1 MSQLQIEPYLSLM
14 AQKAASDLFFLTG
27 APASIKVDGVLQP
40 ISRKALASGQA
51 ETIAREMMNEHQA
64 EIFERET
71 AVNFGI
77 SRSGLGRFRVNV
89 YRQRGEVAMVIR
101 FIRMSIPTIEQLG
114 LPPVLEEFVSHHD
127 GLVLIVGA
135 TGTGK
140 STTLASMID
149 HRNTHSSGHI
159 LTVEDPIEFLFTH
172 KRSIVGQREVG
183 IDTPS
188 YDHALQ
194 EGMREA
200 PDVIMIGEVRSRETM
215 RAALTYAD
223 TGHLVLTTLH
233 ATNATQALDRVINL
247 FPEDN
252 RSQILSDLSLNL
264 RAIIAQRLLQTKD
277 GQRVA
282 ALEIMVNTP
291 YVSELIRDEKIN
303 EIKEIMAKG
312 SSVGMQTFDQAIVKL
327 FKGGRVM
334 LDEALNKAD
343 SRADLEWR
351 LNFGGGVSAAE
362 ETEEDLQLP
371 DK

>member
-1 MSQLQIEPYLSLM
+1 
-14 AQKAASDLFFLTG
+14 
-27 APASIKVDGVLQP
+27 
-40 ISRKALASGQA
+40 
-51 ETIAREMMNEHQA
+51 
-64 EIFERET
+64 
-71 AVNFGI
+71 
-77 SRSGLGRFRVNV
+77 
-89 YRQRGEVAMVIR
+89 MVIR

-291 YVSELIRDEKIN
+291 YISELIRDEKIS

-351 LNFGGGVSAAE
+351 LNFGGGVSAADE
-362 ETEEDLQLP
+362 AEEDLQLP
-371 DK
+371 DR

>member
-1 MSQLQIEPYLSLM
+1 MSQMQIEPYLSLM
-14 AQKAASDLFFLTG
+14 AQKRASDLFFVTG
-27 APASIKVDGVLQP
+27 APASIKVDGILQP
-40 ISRKALASGQA
+40 ISRKALAPGQA
-51 ETIAREMMNEHQA
+51 EAIAREMMNEHQA
-64 EIFERET
+64 EIFDRET

-89 YRQRGEVAMVIR
+89 YRQRSEVAMVIR

-114 LPPVLEEFVSHHD
+114 LPAVLQEFVAHQD
-127 GLVLIVGA
+127 GLILIVGA

-233 ATNATQALDRVINL
+233 ATNASQALDRVINL

-291 YVSELIRDEKIN
+291 YIAELIRDEKIS

-351 LNFGGGVSAAE
+351 LNFGGGVSAADE
-362 ETEEDLQLP
+362 AEEDLQLP
-371 DK
+371 ER